1 MRLILYLGKGG
12 VGKTTLAAATAA
24 RSAQLGKRTLVVSTD
39 LAHSLADALDK
50 PLGAEPTP
58 IAPNL
63 WAQEINVLEEMRAG
77 WGKVQDYI
85 TNSL

>member
-39 LAHSLADALDK
+39 LAH
-50 PLGAEPTP
+50 
-58 IAPNL
+58 
-63 WAQEINVLEEMRAG
+63 
-77 WGKVQDYI
+77 
-85 TNSL
+85 